1 MAFSMTGWGTCRTPK
16 LSVNIRGVNSKYR
29 EVYLHLPAELFSAEP
44 MMYRY
49 VSDAVTRGR
58 VDVYVNINAALLR
71 KKFTINENLYMEAYR
86 SIGRLMKKTGDT
98 GKPPAGFILGIEGV
112 ACARD
117 AESMRIFTWEKVKP
131 CIAKA
136 LKDFLKMKEAEGKRL
151 VKDIEKHLAVVEE
164 SAEKIKKLYA
174 EFKHDFT
181 ERARKKLAVLL
192 EKDGKEAVIRSEVV
206 EILDRYE
213 VTEELVRIASHIR
226 HFKEILAGKNPPG
239 RKIDFLSQELNREA
253 NTIASK
259 IPHAATAQ
267 AAIVIKESVEKIREQ
282 AQNNAERLP

>member
-1 MAFSMTGWGTCRTPK
+1 MTGWGTCRTPK

-282 AQNNAERLP
+282 AQNLE

>member
-1 MAFSMTGWGTCRTPK
+1 
-16 LSVNIRGVNSKYR
+16 
-29 EVYLHLPAELFSAEP
+29 
-44 MMYRY
+44 
-49 VSDAVTRGR
+49 
-58 VDVYVNINAALLR
+58 
-71 KKFTINENLYMEAYR
+71 
-86 SIGRLMKKTGDT
+86 MKKTGDT

-282 AQNNAERLP
+282 AQNLE

>member
-192 EKDGKEAVIRSEVV
+192 EK
-206 EILDRYE
+206 
-213 VTEELVRIASHIR
+213 
-226 HFKEILAGKNPPG
+226 
-239 RKIDFLSQELNREA
+239 
-253 NTIASK
+253 
-259 IPHAATAQ
+259 TA
-267 AAIVIKESVEKIREQ
+267 KK
-282 AQNNAERLP
+282 RL